1 MRILSMSALTRTTK
15 AAVAAVVVIAA
26 TIITILKVEAML
38 TRREKIPSISMGDL
52 QKRKRM
58 FFPLEC

>member
-15 AAVAAVVVIAA
+15 AAVVVITA
-26 TIITILKVEAML
+26 TIITILKVEVML